1 MKSRKV
7 VNSSSLLPILVPL
20 LLLLVLSNFTCFSLE
35 NDSITKR
42 KPVKNCAQQD
52 IEDLFRKKDKPRIPP
67 KRTMVLVLPIVS
79 SNPANGFLLGVGGTV
94 GWYWGPKETT
104 RISSPNFIAA
114 VTSKKQLYGNKI
126 KQN

>member
-1 MKSRKV
+1 MKSKEV

-52 IEDLFRKKDKPRIPP
+52 IGDLFRKKDKPRIPP
-67 KRTMVLVLPIVS
+67 KRTMVLVLPNVS
-79 SNPANGFLLGVGGTV
+79 FNPANGFLLGVGGTV

-104 RISSPNFIAA
+104 RISFPNFIAA